1 MRLVNHPYLLALI
14 LAQALT
20 SVAAHDGGSRSVAG
34 EALRRGGDT
43 APRHMPRPRLFPKD
57 LAYIRQLPPGARPR
71 ARIPEHELLWRN
83 SSEKVACPAGGR
95 RTLLCVRLSNDR
107 EGDPFV
113 DALLEPPSK
122 KTILLLDKLGIPAI
136 KDVPPI
142 IIINPNR
149 GARQLNVFGFP

>member
-1 MRLVNHPYLLALI
+1 MRLVNHLCLLALL

-20 SVAAHDGGSRSVAG
+20 AVAAHDGVSRSVTG
-34 EALRRGGDT
+34 EALRRGDDT
-43 APRHMPRPRLFPKD
+43 APRHMQRPRLFPKN

-71 ARIPEHELLWRN
+71 SRLPGHAIPWRN
-83 SSEKVACPAGGR
+83 SSENVGCPAGAR
-95 RTLLCVRLSNDR
+95 RTLLCVRLTNDR
-107 EGDPFV
+107 EGDLFV

-142 IIINPNR
+142 IIINANR
-149 GARQLNVFGFP
+149 GAHQLNVFALP

>member
-1 MRLVNHPYLLALI
+1 MRWVNHRCLLALL

-20 SVAAHDGGSRSVAG
+20 SVAAHDGGSRSVTG
-34 EALRRGGDT
+34 GALRRGDDAT
-43 APRHMPRPRLFPKD
+43 HRHIQRPQLFPKNV
-57 LAYIRQLPPGARPR
+57 AYIRQLPSGLRFRVRLPYHTLP
-71 ARIPEHELLWRN
+71 PRN
-83 SSEKVACPAGGR
+83 SSENGACPAGVR
-95 RTLLCVRLSNDR
+95 TTLLCVRLTNDR

-113 DALLEPPSK
+113 EALLEPPSK